1 MDPLQ
6 PFGGLS
12 SLRNII
18 CLAAAFTLTT
28 SVFSRLGSSSCQ
40 SCFSWTNYS
49 AHSGLFH
56 RNQRWARKFISC
68 MQLEVTPF
76 DRSMERRLNAHGSSL
91 TWILRMSHGLVFKIC
106 WIGHLFFVFPVKWLQ
121 FNQII
126 KSSTIITVM
135 KKKILQINFWVRKSA
150 KDFCFFFWMSFR
162 FYSDMSQRLFFNVK
176 RTFVVWLKFLIGFK

>member
-28 SVFSRLGSSSCQ
+28 SVFSRFGSSSCQ

-56 RNQRWARKFISC
+56 RNQRWARKFILC

-106 WIGHLFFVFPVKWLQ
+106 WLGHFFFVYPVKWLQ

-126 KSSTIITVM
+126 KSSTIITVT
-135 KKKILQINFWVRKSA
+135 KKNSFKLIFELGKVQRIFAFSSGWALDFIVTWVRGY
-150 KDFCFFFWMSFR
+150 FLMSKGPLWCDLNF
-162 FYSDMSQRLFFNVK
+162 
-176 RTFVVWLKFLIGFK
+176 